1 MGVLWLIRLLPI
13 KTNLTIEE
21 IFDCSTFNESLN
33 GKFSCWGLKL
43 LDLENARKK
52 RNGMVNGLSL
62 AYATAFSTRLRK
74 RFKDEIR
81 NGVIKEVRDEFVDY
95 SDEKEKQGRC

>member
-1 MGVLWLIRLLPI
+1 
-13 KTNLTIEE
+13 
-21 IFDCSTFNESLN
+21 
-33 GKFSCWGLKL
+33 
-43 LDLENARKK
+43 
-52 RNGMVNGLSL
+52 MVNGLSL